1 MEDQQII
8 QLFWDRNN
16 GAIPAAQEKYG
27 ASLLRLAERL
37 LGSREDAEECV
48 NDTYLNTWNAIP
60 PERPDRLFA
69 YLARV
74 CRNLAFD
81 RLDWK
86 NARKRQADIIT
97 LSAELETCIPDR
109 RREAAVDGREIGA
122 ALTAFLR
129 ELPEEQRLVFLR
141 RYWYGDPIRDIAQRY
156 GFSESKVKTTL
167 LRTRTRL
174 RKHLEKEGI
183 TV

>member
-141 RYWYGDPIRDIAQRY
+141 RYWYGDDIAAIAKAMHM
-156 GFSESKVKTTL
+156 GHGAVKSAL
-167 LRTRTRL
+167 FRARTSL
-174 RKHLEKEGI
+174 KSYLEQEGI
-183 TV
+183 DL